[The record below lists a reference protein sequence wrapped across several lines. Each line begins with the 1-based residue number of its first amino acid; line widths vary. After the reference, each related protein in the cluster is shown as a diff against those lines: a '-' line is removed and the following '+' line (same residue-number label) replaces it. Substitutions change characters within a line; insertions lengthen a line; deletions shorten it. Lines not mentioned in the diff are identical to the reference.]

1 MVNNIFKDD
10 DGNVISME
18 VKIQDTVINLVCVY
32 GPNSNDLDFLG
43 GLKARWDYNGFPTI
57 KGGDFNTVID
67 NRGGDL
73 SVDRM
78 GEGACPNL
86 QNSLYLKEWIEEGEL
101 VDPFRVLYPEKVEF
115 SFN

>member
-43 GLKARWDYNGFPTI
+43 GLKARWDYNGCPTI

-86 QNSLYLKEWIEEGEL
+86 QNSRYLNKWIEEGEL

-115 SFN
+115 SFT